1 MTIQK
6 FSSGSLK
13 NCLFFCVCK
22 DFAGFDGLKVLKT
35 VKEYVSDNPPVEVLR
50 TH

>member
-22 DFAGFDGLKVLKT
+22 DFAGFDGLKVLGKKVFKT
-35 VKEYVSDNPPVEVLR
+35 WLEQLE
-50 TH
+50 